1 MKKDLLIRPFRADQV
16 KQRKGHHGQMLS
28 YVDVAAVIE
37 RLNEAFEHEWSF
49 EVLQHEIQQGEVIV
63 LGKLTAEGI
72 VKTAFGGS
80 GITTNKV
87 GDVLS
92 IADDLKA
99 AASSSLRKC
108 ASLLGIALELYGG
121 SKDRPPERESA
132 PSAPVRPRPLMPQER
147 ATSRQ
152 LAALHSA
159 ARRTGLEK
167 RDLEVFL
174 EERVGHA
181 TLNELSRADASRI
194 ISELSG
200 NGDDHRA

>member
-1 MKKDLLIRPFRADQV
+1 MKKDLLTRPFRPEQI

-28 YVDVAAVIE
+28 YVDVAAVIG
-37 RLNEAFEHEWSF
+37 RLNETFDHEWSF
-49 EVLQHEIQQGEVIV
+49 EVVQHEIQQGEVIV
-63 LGKLTAEGI
+63 LGKLTAGGI

-80 GITTNKV
+80 GITTDKV

-92 IADDLKA
+92 VADDLKA
-99 AASSSLRKC
+99 AASDSLKKC

-121 SKDRPPERESA
+121 SKDRQPEQPQTSLPA
-132 PSAPVRPRPLMPQER
+132 PRPRPLMPQER
-147 ATSRQ
+147 VTSRQ

-167 RDLEVFL
+167 RDFEALL

-181 TLNELSRADASRI
+181 VLNELSRADASRI

-200 NGDDHRA
+200 NGGDHRA

>member
-181 TLNELSRADASRI
+181 PLNELSRADASRI

>member
-1 MKKDLLIRPFRADQV
+1 MKKDLLTRPFRADQI
-16 KQRKGHHGQMLS
+16 KQRKGHHGQALK
-28 YVDVAAVIE
+28 YIDVAAVIE

-63 LGKLTAEGI
+63 LGKLTAGVV

-80 GITTNKV
+80 DITTDKV

-92 IADDLKA
+92 VADDLKA
-99 AASSSLRKC
+99 ASSDALKKC
-108 ASLLGIALELYGG
+108 ASMLGVALELYGG

-132 PSAPVRPRPLMPQER
+132 PSAAVRPRPLMPQER

-181 TLNELSRADASRI
+181 VLNELSRADASRI

>member
-1 MKKDLLIRPFRADQV
+1 MKKDLLTRPFRAEQI

-37 RLNEAFEHEWSF
+37 RLNETFDHEWSF
-49 EVLQHEIQQGEVIV
+49 EVLHHELQQGEVIV
-63 LGKLTAEGI
+63 LGKLTAGGI

-80 GITTNKV
+80 AITTDKV

-99 AASSSLRKC
+99 AASDSLKKC
-108 ASLLGIALELYGG
+108 GSLLGIALELYGG
-121 SKDRPPERESA
+121 SKDRPPETQSPSSSSA
-132 PSAPVRPRPLMPQER
+132 RPRPLMPQER

-174 EERVGHA
+174 EERVGHSV
-181 TLNELSRADASRI
+181 LNELSRADASKL

-200 NGDDHRA
+200 NGGEHRA

>member
-1 MKKDLLIRPFRADQV
+1 MKKDLLTRPFRPDQI

-37 RLNEAFEHEWSF
+37 RLNEAFEHGWSF
-49 EVLQHEIQQGEVIV
+49 EIVQHEIQQGEVIV
-63 LGKLTAEGI
+63 LGKLTAGGVI
-72 VKTAFGGS
+72 KTAFGGS
-80 GITTNKV
+80 GITTDKV

-92 IADDLKA
+92 VADDLKA
-99 AASSSLRKC
+99 ASSDALKKC
-108 ASLLGIALELYGG
+108 ASMLGVALELYGG
-121 SKDRPPERESA
+121 SKERPPERESA
-132 PSAPVRPRPLMPQER
+132 PSVAARPRPLMPHER
-147 ATSRQ
+147 VTSRQ

-181 TLNELSRADASRI
+181 VLNELSRADASKL

-200 NGDDHRA
+200 NGNERHA

>member
-1 MKKDLLIRPFRADQV
+1 MKKDLLTRPFRAEQIR
-16 KQRKGHHGQMLS
+16 QRKGHHGQMLS

-37 RLNEAFEHEWSF
+37 RLNETFEHEWSF
-49 EVLQHEIQQGEVIV
+49 EVLHHELQQGEVIV
-63 LGKLTAEGI
+63 LGKLTAGGI

-80 GITTNKV
+80 GITTDKV

-92 IADDLKA
+92 VADDLKA
-99 AASSSLRKC
+99 ASSDSLKKC

-121 SKDRPPERESA
+121 SKDRPPATESTQ
-132 PSAPVRPRPLMPQER
+132 SAAARPRPLMPQER

-174 EERVGHA
+174 EERVGHSV
-181 TLNELSRADASRI
+181 LNELSRADASKL

-200 NGDDHRA
+200 NGGEHRA

>member
-1 MKKDLLIRPFRADQV
+1 MKKDLLTRPFRAEQI

-37 RLNEAFEHEWSF
+37 RLNETFEHEWSF
-49 EVLQHEIQQGEVIV
+49 EVLHHELQQGEVIV
-63 LGKLTAEGI
+63 LGKLTAGGI

-80 GITTNKV
+80 AITTDKV

-99 AASSSLRKC
+99 AASDSLKKC
-108 ASLLGIALELYGG
+108 GSLLGIALELYGG
-121 SKDRPPERESA
+121 SKDRPHETQSPSSSSA
-132 PSAPVRPRPLMPQER
+132 RPRPLMPQER

-174 EERVGHA
+174 EERVGHSV
-181 TLNELSRADASRI
+181 LNELSRADASKL

-200 NGDDHRA
+200 NGGEHRA